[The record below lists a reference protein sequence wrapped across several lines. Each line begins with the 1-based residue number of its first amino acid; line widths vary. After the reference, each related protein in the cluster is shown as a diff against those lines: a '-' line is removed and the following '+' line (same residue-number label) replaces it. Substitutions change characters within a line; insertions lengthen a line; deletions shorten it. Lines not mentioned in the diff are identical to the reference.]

1 MRFATKLFLV
11 VFWFVMGMFFFVM
24 FSIHGIKGEMPPVT
38 AFLGMTCFGLGFLY
52 IACYCTERI
61 ARDIY
66 RKLKKDKQ
74 AFIETCKSKENSRIS
89 DLPEDVIAF
98 YETFGKSEEETEQEP
113 TLFSEEELN
122 KL

>member
-11 VFWFVMGMFFFVM
+11 VFWFVMGMFFFIM
-24 FSIHGIKGEMPPVT
+24 FSIHGIKGEIPPVT

-66 RKLKKDKQ
+66 RRLRKDFK
-74 AFIETCKSKENSRIS
+74 AFSETSVK
-89 DLPEDVIAF
+89 A
-98 YETFGKSEEETEQEP
+98 EEEAEQKESEP
-113 TLFSEEELN
+113 TLFSEDELN
-122 KL
+122 NL